1 VTNGSKRDY
10 PRNTPEFDGWLKAN
24 AAVGSIVA
32 IAVLAMAVAG
42 LQLRLASLAFSLV

>member
-1 VTNGSKRDY
+1 MTNGSRPDY
-10 PRNTPEFDGWLKAN
+10 PRNAPEYDGWLKAN

-32 IAVLAMAVAG
+32 IAILAMAVVG